1 MNNKNKI
8 MKKLVIACVLLA
20 FTSCMKEGKPV
31 VVKDSVSN
39 YKVEKLFEVDG
50 ISVYRFLDGNKRV
63 YFTNRTGDVYT
74 WGIKNKNV
82 YNTQTICE

>member
-1 MNNKNKI
+1 
-8 MKKLVIACVLLA
+8 MKD
-20 FTSCMKEGKPV
+20 GKPV

-74 WGIKNKNV
+74 WEIKNKNV
-82 YNTQTICE
+82 YKTQTICE

>member
-1 MNNKNKI
+1 

-63 YFTNRTGDVYT
+63 YFTNKQGTFIHGESK
-74 WGIKNKNV
+74 IKTCIKHRQFVNDLSS
-82 YNTQTICE
+82 